1 MDCFLNEVEN
11 LLLETANP
19 SRRAGGGWGEGATPP
34 ILRGRGTQERTRP
47 RSNIRRRRQVERWT
61 LEKNESVYKTLP

>member
-19 SRRAGGGWGEGATPP
+19 SRRARGGVWGGGHPTNTEGE
-34 ILRGRGTQERTRP
+34 EN
-47 RSNIRRRRQVERWT
+47 S
-61 LEKNESVYKTLP
+61 